1 MIKNYCKKYIKGGII
16 MSKWEEELEQDVN
29 KFNKH
34 KKKIYIAFS
43 IFSIICLLALL
54 FAGFMFFIFPV
65 LFMYIL
71 GYGQH

>member
-1 MIKNYCKKYIKGGII
+1 

-54 FAGFMFFIFPV
+54 FAGFMFLDFQHYS
-65 LFMYIL
+65 FMY
-71 GYGQH
+71 